1 VRNKWIWAAAVLLA
15 GWSARA
21 ANPELKYVVIL
32 SRHGVRSP
40 TWDAARLQEY
50 SPDPWP
56 DWGVAPGELTPHGR
70 QLIRILG
77 DYYREWL
84 GAEGL
89 LSRPGCRGAG
99 HVFVW
104 ADKDQR
110 TLETGRAFAETI
122 LPGCEVALHSGT
134 GGRDPIFSGAGAA
147 NSVRALD
154 AVRERLGS
162 DPQLLVARHR
172 EAIDTLQ
179 FILTGGRDAPRKLLD
194 PPSGAA
200 VESSGRSVEM
210 TGPFA
215 AGSTLSEVFLL
226 EYANG
231 FHGRDLGWGRLT
243 RENLDRAL
251 DLHGVYADMMR
262 RTPYLARARGSN
274 LLAHVLRSLE
284 QAASGSAVPGALG
297 LPGDALLFLAGHDTN
312 LSNVS
317 GMLGLS
323 WRLAGYQPDETPP
336 GGALIFSLWRDSG
349 GHFFVR
355 TKYLAQTLDQMRN
368 AERLNAA
375 NPPATQEIRI
385 PGCGASEAPGCSW
398 ADFQEIVSKA
408 IDPAF
413 VSLK

>member
-1 VRNKWIWAAAVLLA
+1 VKSKWIWAAAVLLA

-21 ANPELKYVVIL
+21 ANPELKYVVVV

-40 TWDAARLQEY
+40 TWDAARLQLY

-70 QLIRILG
+70 ELIGILG
-77 DYYREWL
+77 DYYREWFT
-84 GAEGL
+84 AEAL
-89 LSRPGCRGAG
+89 LNRTGCRDASR
-99 HVFVW
+99 VFVW

-122 LPGCEVALHSGT
+122 LPGCGVALHSDAGKQ
-134 GGRDPIFSGAGAA
+134 DPIFSGAGAPNA
-147 NSVRALD
+147 KQALE

-162 DPQLLVARHR
+162 DPQRLVAEHR

-179 FILTGGRDAPRKLLD
+179 FILTGGKAAPRKLFD
-194 PPSGAA
+194 QPSGAGA
-200 VESSGRSVEM
+200 ESSGRSVEM
-210 TGPFA
+210 SGPFA
-215 AGSTLSEVFLL
+215 AGSTLSEVLLL

-231 FHGRDLGWGRLT
+231 FRGRDLGFGRLT

-251 DLHGVYADMMR
+251 DLRGVYDEIMR

-297 LPGDALLFLAGHDTN
+297 HPGDALLFLAGHDTN
-312 LSNVS
+312 LSNIS
-317 GMLGLS
+317 GMLDLS
-323 WRLAGYQPDETPP
+323 WRLMGYQPDETPP

-349 GHFFVR
+349 GHLSVR

-368 AERLNAA
+368 AERLSAA
-375 NPPATQEIRI
+375 NPPAFQEIRI
-385 PGCGASEAPGCSW
+385 PGCAASDAPGCSW
-398 ADFQEIVSKA
+398 ADFRQALNKA

-413 VSLK
+413 VSVK